1 MMIRPGGARIV
12 DSSNC
17 GWRMEGSK
25 PAVAALAA
33 VAAVAAAAAAAT
45 CTPSPPPAPPAPPPS
60 TPLSF
65 LLRIDCSTPYHPS
78 SNTLSNALNHPSE
91 TSPISSS
98 MTSAGPPLS
107 LFKAC
112 YI

>member
-25 PAVAALAA
+25 PAVAAVAA
-33 VAAVAAAAAAAT
+33 VAAAAAAAAT
-45 CTPSPPPAPPAPPPS
+45 CTPSPPPAPPPS

-78 SNTLSNALNHPSE
+78 SNTLSNVLNHPSE